1 MMISND
7 SFLLKVLLLIFKLL
21 NIIIIIKVIQEDNL
35 NRPLNSPGGKKPLII
50 IKVILKYNRN
60 IYLLVSFNYIS
71 YLRKLYLN
79 LSLIIN

>member
-35 NRPLNSPGGKKPLII
+35 NRPLNSPEGKKPLII

-71 YLRKLYLN
+71 YLRKLYF
-79 LSLIIN
+79 